1 MSLEPAEKVLRIA
14 ALSMA
19 LKLKES
25 AREATIVRKDDKV
38 LAASIIQALL
48 TTVSKYDNEKYL
60 EGADDEYP
68 R

>member
-1 MSLEPAEKVLRIA
+1 MIVLEPAEKVLRMA
-14 ALSMA
+14 ALNMA

-60 EGADDEYP
+60 EGGDD
-68 R
+68 

>member
-1 MSLEPAEKVLRIA
+1 MLEPAEKVLRIA
-14 ALSMA
+14 ALNMA

-60 EGADDEYP
+60 EGGDE
-68 R
+68 